1 MSRFEDVVLRVGSGI
16 FRGLAPHLLTYP
28 VTIVWAIASIVPT
41 MFTFR
46 PADLGAKTEAAAANA
61 ILFRTLV
68 PVAIVFV
75 LAHLPI
81 IPMVLTEDPV
91 RGAVHRR
98 RFFWFQGIVFGL
110 GALVMVA
117 GWGWLFLFY
126 GK

>member
-1 MSRFEDVVLRVGSGI
+1 MLRVGNAI
-16 FRGLAPHLLTYP
+16 LRGLVTHLVTYP
-28 VTIVWAIASIVPT
+28 VAGVWALAAIVPC

-46 PADLGAKTEAAAANA
+46 PSELAAKSEIAAAYTILWRTA
-61 ILFRTLV
+61 I
-68 PVAIVFV
+68 PVGAVFV

-98 RFFWFQGIVFGL
+98 RFLWFQGIVFGL
-110 GALVMVA
+110 GALVMVV
-117 GWGWLFLFY
+117 GWGWLLLFY

>member
-91 RGAVHRR
+91 RGAVLRR

-117 GWGWLFLFY
+117 PVSWLFSTDSV
-126 GK
+126 